1 MCSDFADSTVK
12 FVREALTEAGC
23 PVADK
28 FFKPERCSIQ
38 AGGGFKQDE
47 GVKSLHCNCGFGRLT
62 SSSIHLAA
70 YKLLFAYSFD
80 QKSFKCNRY

>member
-1 MCSDFADSTVK
+1 M
-12 FVREALTEAGC
+12 REALTEAGC

-47 GVKSLHCNCGFGRLT
+47 GDSRVDFHAEDLHMHVLPDL
-62 SSSIHLAA
+62 SWH
-70 YKLLFAYSFD
+70 
-80 QKSFKCNRY
+80 